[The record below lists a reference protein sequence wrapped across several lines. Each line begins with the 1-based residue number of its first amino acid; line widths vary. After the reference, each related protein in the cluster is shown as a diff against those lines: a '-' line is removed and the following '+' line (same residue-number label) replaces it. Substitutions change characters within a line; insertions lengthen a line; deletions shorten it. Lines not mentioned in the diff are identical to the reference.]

1 MLRFE
6 TQPKRNHQPRLPV
19 NRKAVTFDPEVKSL
33 LAELLA
39 SELELWKLG
48 TFFDEET
55 AKKTIPKRILETSKS
70 WRVKRGIFGVVLV
83 WLLVLLVV
91 VGCGCC

>member
-6 TQPKRNHQPRLPV
+6 TQPNATTNRVSV

-48 TFFDEET
+48 TFWT
-55 AKKTIPKRILETSKS
+55 KKTTDKNPETEGGNLQILE
-70 WRVKRGIFGVVLV
+70 G
-83 WLLVLLVV
+83 
-91 VGCGCC
+91 